1 MPIDLWE
8 QLAEREVPEPP
19 PQLARDVHRRLNKA
33 LLAMHLADLF
43 LKGMAFAMGHF
54 AQAVAHLAALTIT
67 GRMQAAS
74 PRKEDN
80 KEGPPM

>member
-1 MPIDLWE
+1 MSTDLWE
-8 QLAEREVPEPP
+8 QLAEREVPAPP

-43 LKGMAFAMGHF
+43 LEGMAFAMAHF
-54 AQAVAHLAALTIT
+54 AQAVVHLIGLTFT
-67 GRMQAAS
+67 GRMQPVS
-74 PRKEDN
+74 RKDRN